1 MNNLTSR
8 LLVSLVVT
16 IFILLAIYFSA
27 FTLFRPVFTLITA
40 AFIGAALWEFYHI
53 AKGKGFDPLSGLG
66 IIGSIAFVYISFLAT
81 EHPNYDVVPFALLI
95 TLVMIGFGIFF
106 YSRSQPLVNLSIT
119 FFGLLY
125 LTIPLSLMIP
135 INFDY
140 GRRYLIYLIMVTKFT
155 DIGAYFIGS
164 YFGKTK
170 LAPYISPKKSWEGAI
185 GGFLIG
191 VLASFLF
198 TLFYPKLDISLG
210 ESLLLGS
217 LISIAAQFGDLTES
231 LLKRDMGVKDSNH
244 LPGLGGMLDVVDSL
258 VFTTPLLY
266 FYLKRGF

>member
-8 LLVSLVVT
+8 LLVSIVVAL
-16 IFILLAIYFSA
+16 FILLAIYFSA
-27 FTLFRPVFTLITA
+27 YTLFRPIFTLITA
-40 AFIGAALWEFYHI
+40 AFIGSALWEFYQI
-53 AKGKGFDPLSGLG
+53 AKNKGFSPLSGLG
-66 IIGSIAFVYISFLAT
+66 IIGSLAFVYISFLAT
-81 EHPNYDVVPFALLI
+81 EHPNYDVVPYALLI
-95 TLVMIGFGIFF
+95 SLVMIGFGIFF

-125 LTIPLSLMIP
+125 LTLPLSLMIP
-135 INFDY
+135 LNFDY
-140 GRRYLIYLIMVTKFT
+140 GRRYLIYLITVTKLT

-198 TLFYPKLDISLG
+198 TLFYPKLDLSLT
-210 ESLLLGS
+210 ESLLLGA
-217 LISIAAQFGDLTES
+217 LISLASQFGDLTES
-231 LLKRDMGVKDSNH
+231 LLKRDMGVKDSNQ